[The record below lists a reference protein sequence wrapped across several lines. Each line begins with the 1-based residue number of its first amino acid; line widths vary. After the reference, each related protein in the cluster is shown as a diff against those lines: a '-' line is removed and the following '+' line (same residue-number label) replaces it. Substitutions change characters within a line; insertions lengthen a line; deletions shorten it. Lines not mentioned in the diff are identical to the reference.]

1 MWVFYFNNLIKT
13 KKKILNKPSIW
24 CLNEVCKWQTKQ
36 PKIAKHWSR
45 VNPTPMEVGLGVMQS
60 FLFCCWAKRRES
72 KRIDFRYWFFNCP
85 LKFFLLD
92 QMVFLMHFQ
101 SNQTRCWVAFVWD
114 LKLIVWRRNL
124 FWSELLFRG
133 KKKKKKNQ
141 RIIHSQSFDW
151 KL

>member
-1 MWVFYFNNLIKT
+1 MKFTRGKQNNPRL
-13 KKKILNKPSIW
+13 P
-24 CLNEVCKWQTKQ
+24 
-36 PKIAKHWSR
+36 KHWNR

-101 SNQTRCWVAFVWD
+101 SNQTRCWVALVWD
-114 LKLIVWRRNL
+114 LKLIVWRQNL
-124 FWSELLFRG
+124 FWSELLFQG
-133 KKKKKKNQ
+133 EKKKKDNTFTIFWLQ
-141 RIIHSQSFDW
+141 TVAFWFNLFYCLWCLRISEKIIKEKTKTNW
-151 KL
+151 